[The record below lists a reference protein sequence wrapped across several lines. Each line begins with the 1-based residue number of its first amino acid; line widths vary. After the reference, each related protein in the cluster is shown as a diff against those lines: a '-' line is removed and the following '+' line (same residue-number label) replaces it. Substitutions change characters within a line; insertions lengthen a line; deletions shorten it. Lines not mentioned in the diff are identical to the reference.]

1 MLCSRSS
8 RGMFCY
14 IVDHPGGRSARGKVH
29 YMTPPWILHRLSL
42 LSFPFCSIKATR
54 PKICKKSV
62 CFYCITTS
70 LWKTPVNYF
79 CKTMPS
85 NCTYIFP

>member
-29 YMTPPWILHRLSL
+29 YMTPAEAHIFILNLFL
-42 LSFPFCSIKATR
+42 FPVAHISAKPMQIKSSMTSIQR
-54 PKICKKSV
+54 NGCKEIDLILNK
-62 CFYCITTS
+62 YGDG
-70 LWKTPVNYF
+70 L
-79 CKTMPS
+79 
-85 NCTYIFP
+85 